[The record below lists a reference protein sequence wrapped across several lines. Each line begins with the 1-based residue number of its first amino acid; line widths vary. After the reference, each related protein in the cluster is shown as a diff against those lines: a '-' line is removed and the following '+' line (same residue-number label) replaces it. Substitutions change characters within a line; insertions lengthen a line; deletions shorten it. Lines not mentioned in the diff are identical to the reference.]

1 MAKGGLKIKCPF
13 TFHLPPFTF
22 SSYLRQME
30 VLHLAEL
37 LDACKMQPGAV
48 MPFNPGRDRLAKMNF
63 TADNTSL
70 HTAILEDTGLFS
82 RYVESVLAKAG
93 ARYGIGGYNEHR
105 TIYARSGLFDSTPA
119 TDEPRRLHLG
129 VDIWGPALTPVMAP
143 LAGKVHSTGIHNDRG
158 NYGAVVIL
166 QHQLG
171 DFEFYTLYGHLSTA
185 SAENKYEGQP
195 VAAGE
200 IIGELGLP
208 AENGDWPPHL
218 HFQAIRDMQGY
229 KGDYPGVCRF
239 SEREKWLLNCPDP
252 APLLKPL
259 LL

>member
-1 MAKGGLKIKCPF
+1 
-13 TFHLPPFTF
+13 
-22 SSYLRQME
+22 
-30 VLHLAEL
+30 
-37 LDACKMQPGAV
+37 

-70 HTAILEDTGLFS
+70 YTAILEDTDLFS
-82 RYVESVLAKAG
+82 RYVESVLTKAG

-129 VDIWGPALTPVMAP
+129 VDVWGPALTPVMAP

-185 SAENKYEGQP
+185 STENKYEGQP
-195 VAAGE
+195 VATGE

-218 HFQAIRDMQGY
+218 HFQVIRDMQGY

-259 LL
+259 LS

>member
-1 MAKGGLKIKCPF
+1 
-13 TFHLPPFTF
+13 
-22 SSYLRQME
+22 ME

-37 LDACKMQPGAV
+37 LDTCKMQPGAV

-171 DFEFYTLYGHLSTA
+171 DFEFYTLYGHLSNA

>member
-1 MAKGGLKIKCPF
+1 MYFLQLPKILSDNKTLLSPIVPF
-13 TFHLPPFTF
+13 EFDKDL
-22 SSYLRQME
+22 L
-30 VLHLAEL
+30 VL
-37 LDACKMQPGAV
+37 
-48 MPFNPGRDRLAKMNF
+48 MNF

-82 RYVESVLAKAG
+82 QYVQSVLNKAG

-105 TIYARSGLFDSTPA
+105 TIYARSELFDSALA

-143 LAGKVHSTGIHNDRG
+143 LAGKVHSIGIHNDRG

-171 DFEFYTLYGHLSTA
+171 ELEFYTLYGHLSTA
-185 SAENKYEGQP
+185 SAENKFVGQP

-200 IIGELGLP
+200 IIGVLGLP

-218 HFQAIRDMQGY
+218 HFQIIQDMQGY

-252 APLLKPL
+252 APLLNPL